1 MILPK
6 IVYLNTAKESL
17 FKTKIEKAWI
27 FALFCRLVAVYL
39 IGKLPCWQNDC
50 NIMRIMFWT
59 ILCGGNVYGKNR
71 RSHQIRGGQ
80 QHLHLEASL

>member
-6 IVYLNTAKESL
+6 IVYLDTAKESL

-39 IGKLPCWQNDC
+39 IGKLSCWQNDC
-50 NIMRIMFWT
+50 NIMRIMYQG
-59 ILCGGNVYGKNR
+59 LDRRALRGK
-71 RSHQIRGGQ
+71 H
-80 QHLHLEASL
+80 

>member
-6 IVYLNTAKESL
+6 IVYLDTAKESL

-39 IGKLPCWQNDC
+39 IGKLSCWQNDC
-50 NIMRIMFWT
+50 NIMPIM
-59 ILCGGNVYGKNR
+59 L
-71 RSHQIRGGQ
+71 
-80 QHLHLEASL
+80 

>member
-6 IVYLNTAKESL
+6 IVYLDTAKESL

-39 IGKLPCWQNDC
+39 IGKLSCWQNDC
-50 NIMRIMFWT
+50 NIMRIMYSPPFSAAFF
-59 ILCGGNVYGKNR
+59 IGSGAYFPSGGGAPCRWK
-71 RSHQIRGGQ
+71 
-80 QHLHLEASL
+80 

>member
-6 IVYLNTAKESL
+6 IVYLDTAKESL

-39 IGKLPCWQNDC
+39 IGKLSCWQNDC
-50 NIMRIMFWT
+50 NIMRIMLQHPRNQTSQYTHEEDIFY
-59 ILCGGNVYGKNR
+59 VDR
-71 RSHQIRGGQ
+71 RENENGPGQ
-80 QHLHLEASL
+80 GQ

>member
-6 IVYLNTAKESL
+6 IVYLDTAKESL

-39 IGKLPCWQNDC
+39 IGKLSCRQNDC
-50 NIMRIMFWT
+50 NIMPIMYPPPNGRLF
-59 ILCGGNVYGKNR
+59 
-71 RSHQIRGGQ
+71 S
-80 QHLHLEASL
+80 

>member
-27 FALFCRLVAVYL
+27 FAPFCRSVAVYL
-39 IGKLPCWQNDC
+39 MDKLSCWQNDC
-50 NIMRIMFWT
+50 NIMPIMYPPPNGRLF
-59 ILCGGNVYGKNR
+59 
-71 RSHQIRGGQ
+71 S
-80 QHLHLEASL
+80 